1 MRKIQAFKKFT
12 FTLDYTTSLGL
23 TKRTIAMEIS
33 QAVRFRIVV
42 CITLQSYLFDSFRL
56 NIVH

>member
-12 FTLDYTTSLGL
+12 FTLSYTTSLGL